1 VLHFRR
7 SMAAALLAGAAV
19 LPALAAAP
27 AYAAGSSYSAVPAV
41 AAGWVLVGT
50 YSDLAACQ
58 AAGPAA
64 GGQWQCTPSSRV
76 PSAYDLHVWR

>member
-1 VLHFRR
+1 MLHFRR

-41 AAGWVLVGT
+41 AAGWVLVET
-50 YSDLAACQ
+50 YPSLAACQ

-64 GGQWQCTPSSRV
+64 GPRWQCTPSSRV
-76 PSAYDLHVWR
+76 PSAYDLNVWR